1 MIKTTK
7 QIEYLFH
14 KKNDLLKMGS
24 KAKAT
29 LVENLITKILL
40 DIDLSLKM
48 KISDYKLNLA
58 TLIKKKPFLNI

>member
-1 MIKTTK
+1 
-7 QIEYLFH
+7 
-14 KKNDLLKMGS
+14 MGS